1 MFFQMTSGRF
11 PQGWFPLRWFL
22 CAMVCAMVMFLGAT
36 ADAQLADLD
45 LLEDDDRSFGAS
57 VTAMPDP
64 STGAFAEARSAIL
77 LLPLNI
83 KLFESQKSP
92 VHFEGGAGAY
102 FTQSIVEGEVAS
114 ALQWRV
120 QGGPHWGKIG
130 LQFYVEGLWKQ
141 GIDYAGFVRFGEFDL
156 GRVIVSGG
164 LGTLVRAD
172 TQTDLAIGVER
183 NAAAGGDTKVK
194 GLILGSAEVDTEL
207 FESLRLLGTVLPGG
221 EGEHTDFVSELQ
233 LAYSLGRINL
243 AGLGRIGWERGEW
256 SRRYTGLVQVPF

>member
-1 MFFQMTSGRF
+1 MFFQLMFQKRAI
-11 PQGWFPLRWFL
+11 WML
-22 CAMVCAMVMFLGAT
+22 CAMAVALVMLWSAA

-45 LLEDDDRSFGAS
+45 LLEKDDRSFGAS

-64 STGAFAEARSAIL
+64 ATGHFAEARSAIL

-83 KLFESQKSP
+83 KAL
-92 VHFEGGAGAY
+92 HFEGGAGAY
-102 FTQSIVEGEVAS
+102 WTQSIVEGEVAS

-120 QGGPHWGKIG
+120 QGGPHWGVWG

-141 GIDYAGFVRFGEFDL
+141 GIDYAGFVRVGEFDL

-194 GLILGSAEVDTEL
+194 GLILAAAEVDTEL
-207 FESLRLLGTVLPGG
+207 FESLRVLGTVLPGG
-221 EGEHTDFVSELQ
+221 EGDQTDFVSELQ
-233 LAYSLGRINL
+233 VAYSLGRINL

>member
-1 MFFQMTSGRF
+1 MIFQWMFQKRAM
-11 PQGWFPLRWFL
+11 L
-22 CAMVCAMVMFLGAT
+22 CALVFALVMFLSVS

-45 LLEDDDRSFGAS
+45 LLSDDDRSFGAS

-64 STGAFAEARSAIL
+64 TTGNFAESRSAIVL
-77 LLPLNI
+77 FPLNI
-83 KLFESQKSP
+83 KML
-92 VHFEGGAGAY
+92 HFEGGAGAY

-156 GRVIVSGG
+156 GRVILSGG

-172 TQTDLAIGVER
+172 TQAELGGPGIER

-221 EGEHTDFVSELQ
+221 EGEETDVVSELQ

-243 AGLGRIGWERGEW
+243 AGHGRIGWERGEW

>member
-1 MFFQMTSGRF
+1 MSFQFGFQRKN
-11 PQGWFPLRWFL
+11 WLW
-22 CAMVCAMVMFLGAT
+22 CAVMLALVMFLSSV

-64 STGAFAEARSAIL
+64 STDAFAESRSAIL

-83 KLFESQKSP
+83 KRL
-92 VHFEGGAGAY
+92 HFEGGAGAY

-120 QGGPHWGKIG
+120 QGGPHWGYYG

-156 GRVIVSGG
+156 GRIILSGG

-172 TQTDLAIGVER
+172 IETDLAIGVER
-183 NAAAGGDTKVK
+183 NAPSGGDTKVK
-194 GLILGSAEVDTEL
+194 GLLLASAEIDTEL

-221 EGEHTDFVSELQ
+221 EGDPTDVVSELQ
-233 LAYSLGRINL
+233 LTYSLGRINL
-243 AGLGRIGWERGEW
+243 AGHGRLGKERGEW
-256 SRRYTGLVQVPF
+256 TRRYAGLVQVPF

>member
-1 MFFQMTSGRF
+1 MFFQFFQKRAM
-11 PQGWFPLRWFL
+11 W
-22 CAMVCAMVMFLGAT
+22 CAMLLALVMLCSVPAMG
-36 ADAQLADLD
+36 QLADLD

-77 LLPLNI
+77 LLPLRI
-83 KLFESQKSP
+83 ERLK
-92 VHFEGGAGAY
+92 FEGGAGAY
-102 FTQSIVEGEVAS
+102 WTQSIVEGEVAS
-114 ALQWRV
+114 ALMWRV
-120 QGGPHWGKIG
+120 QGGPHWDKYKIG

-141 GIDYAGFVRFGEFDL
+141 GIDYAGFVRVGEFDL
-156 GRVIVSGG
+156 GRVLLSGG

-183 NAAAGGDTKVK
+183 NAAAGGDTVVK

-233 LAYSLGRINL
+233 VAYSLGRINL
-243 AGLGRIGWERGEW
+243 AGLGRIGWERGAW

>member
-1 MFFQMTSGRF
+1 MYYQKTKGISLSMTILVLAMFMSLVLFSGVS
-11 PQGWFPLRWFL
+11 
-22 CAMVCAMVMFLGAT
+22 AH
-36 ADAQLADLD
+36 AQLADLD
-45 LLEDDDRSFGAS
+45 LLEDDDRSLGAS

-64 STGAFAEARSAIL
+64 STGQLAESRSAIV
-77 LLPLNI
+77 LLPLQISILN
-83 KLFESQKSP
+83 
-92 VHFEGGAGAY
+92 FEGGAGAY
-102 FTQSIVEGEVAS
+102 FTQSIVEGQVAS

-156 GRVIVSGG
+156 GRVLLSGG

-172 TQTDLAIGVER
+172 TQTDLGTGIER
-183 NAAAGGDTKVK
+183 NAAAGDDTKVK
-194 GLILGSAEVDTEL
+194 GLILGSAEVDTNL

-221 EGEHTDFVSELQ
+221 EGEETDFVSELQ

-243 AGLGRIGWERGEW
+243 AGHGRIGWERGEW
-256 SRRYTGLVQVPF
+256 TRRYTGLVQVPF

>member
-1 MFFQMTSGRF
+1 MFFQMKYTLILCVMLISFAVF
-11 PQGWFPLRWFL
+11 P
-22 CAMVCAMVMFLGAT
+22 AMG
-36 ADAQLADLD
+36 QLSDLD
-45 LLEDDDRSFGAS
+45 LLSDDDRSFGAS

-83 KLFESQKSP
+83 QQL
-92 VHFEGGAGAY
+92 HFEGGAGFY
-102 FTQSIVEGEVAS
+102 WTQSVVEGDVAS
-114 ALQWRV
+114 ALLWRV

-156 GRVIVSGG
+156 GRVILSGG

-183 NAAAGGDTKVK
+183 NAAAGGDVKVK

-221 EGEHTDFVSELQ
+221 EGEDTDFVSELQ

-243 AGLGRIGWERGEW
+243 AGLGRIGWERGAW

>member
-1 MFFQMTSGRF
+1 MFFQLMFQKRVIGM
-11 PQGWFPLRWFL
+11 W
-22 CAMVCAMVMFLGAT
+22 CAMVCALVMLWSSVAT
-36 ADAQLADLD
+36 AQLSDLD
-45 LLEDDDRSFGAS
+45 LLSDEDRSFGAS
-57 VTAMPDP
+57 VTAMPDGM
-64 STGAFAEARSAIL
+64 TGDLTESRAAIL
-77 LLPLNI
+77 LLPIHVQHL
-83 KLFESQKSP
+83 
-92 VHFEGGAGAY
+92 HFKGGAGAY
-102 FTQSIVEGEVAS
+102 WAQSVIGGKSAS

-120 QGGPHWGKIG
+120 QGGPHWNKIG

-156 GRVIVSGG
+156 GRIIVSGG

-172 TQTDLAIGVER
+172 TQTDLAIGIER
-183 NAAAGGDTKVK
+183 NAAAGGDVKVK
-194 GLILGSAEVDTEL
+194 GLILGSAEIDTEL

-221 EGEHTDFVSELQ
+221 EGDHTDFVSELQ